1 MLKEFCLDR
10 RAKIGLSALTIF
22 AALVLLAVTTRT
34 YAPKT
39 GSIAST
45 SAPRAARFSHT
56 ATLLSDGRVLIAGG
70 MERNGYWLDSAEIY
84 NPETGHFS
92 PTRSMLSRR
101 AGAMAVRLPSGKVLI
116 AGGTDGSGSS
126 LRTTEIYDPAGNVFT
141 PGPNMLSPRS
151 HGVAILLKDGR
162 VLIAGG
168 CAQGDDQ
175 RLASAEIYDP
185 AAQTFSWTGSM
196 HVPRGA
202 FNAVALADGRV
213 LVTGGMSSG
222 QLPDPTIEASAETY
236 DPATGRFTLTAPMS
250 VPRYKHGMA
259 LLKDGRA
266 LIIGGQNG
274 GAFGQRLSSTEFFDP
289 ETSSFSR
296 GPEMKYPRFKLIQGV
311 AVLGD
316 GHVLVA
322 GGADQPEMYD
332 PHNETFVPV
341 SGPKIDGYLFSSATV
356 LDDGTVLLVDGYG
369 KHPTAGAVRQAWLWR
384 P

>member
-1 MLKEFCLDR
+1 MDR

-34 YAPKT
+34 YAPRT
-39 GSIAST
+39 GSIVST
-45 SAPRAARFSHT
+45 GTPRAARFSHT
-56 ATLLSDGRVLIAGG
+56 ATLLPDNRVLIAGG
-70 MERNGYWLDSAEIY
+70 MERNGYWLNSAEIY
-84 NPETGHFS
+84 DPETGQFT
-92 PTRSMLSRR
+92 PTRNMLSRR
-101 AGAMAVRLPSGKVLI
+101 AGAMAVPLPGGKVLI

-126 LRTTEIYDPAGNVFT
+126 LRTTEIYNPSSNVFA
-141 PGPNMLSPRS
+141 PGPILLAPRS
-151 HGVAILLKDGR
+151 HGVAVRLKDGR

-168 CAQGDDQ
+168 CAQGDNE

-185 AAQTFSWTGSM
+185 ETQTFSWTGSM

-213 LVTGGMSSG
+213 LVTGGMSTG
-222 QLPDPTIEASAETY
+222 QLPDVTVEASAEIY
-236 DPATGRFTLTAPMS
+236 NPATGRFALTSPMA
-250 VPRYKHGMA
+250 VPRYKHGIA

-266 LIIGGQNG
+266 LIIGGQTG

-296 GPEMKYPRFKLIQGV
+296 GPEMKYPRFKLIEGV

-322 GGADQPEMYD
+322 GGADQAEMYD
-332 PHNETFVPV
+332 PHSETFMPV
-341 SGPKIDGYLFSSATV
+341 SGPAIDGYLFSTATV

-369 KHPTAGAVRQAWLWR
+369 KHAAAGAVRQAWLWQ

>member
-1 MLKEFCLDR
+1 MDR

-39 GSIAST
+39 GTIVST
-45 SAPRAARFSHT
+45 GAPRAARFSHT
-56 ATLLSDGRVLIAGG
+56 ATLLADNRVLIAGG
-70 MERNGYWLDSAEIY
+70 MERNGYWLNSAEIY
-84 NPETGHFS
+84 NPETGQFS
-92 PTRSMLSRR
+92 PTRNMLSRR
-101 AGAMAVRLPSGKVLI
+101 AGAMAVRLPNSKVLI
-116 AGGTDGSGSS
+116 AGGTDGSGTS
-126 LRTTEIYDPAGNVFT
+126 LRTTEIYDPASNIFA
-141 PGPNMLSPRS
+141 PGPIMLAPRA
-151 HGVAILLKDGR
+151 HGVAIRLKDGR

-168 CAQGDDQ
+168 CAQGDDE

-185 AAQTFSWTGSM
+185 ATQAFSWTGSM

-222 QLPDPTIEASAETY
+222 QLPDATVEATAEIY
-236 DPATGRFTLTAPMS
+236 NPATGRFTLTSPMA
-250 VPRYKHGMA
+250 VPRYKHGIA

-266 LIIGGQNG
+266 LIIGGQTSG
-274 GAFGQRLSSTEFFDP
+274 SFGPRLTSTEFFDP

-311 AVLGD
+311 AALSD

-332 PHNETFVPV
+332 PHTEKFVPV
-341 SGPKIDGYLFSSATV
+341 SGPVIDGYFFSTATV
-356 LDDGTVLLVDGYG
+356 LDDDTVLLVDGYG
-369 KHPTAGAVRQAWLWR
+369 KHTGGGAVRQAWLWQ